1 MLNLLIFAFVRSILR
16 LRYRVRISGVEA
28 VGKES
33 CSGTLFLPNHPGL
46 IDPVILMSQ
55 LYPRFRL
62 RPLADQDQMDR
73 PGIRWLAARLGVI
86 AIPDPTR
93 YGEAS
98 RQVVEEGVEACV
110 RALRAGSNIL
120 LYPSGHIMR
129 QRTEDLAGS
138 SAVETILARLPE
150 VRVILVRT
158 RGVWGSGFSRAAGSA
173 PPVGKVIKK
182 GILSVLANGIFF
194 SPRRQVDI
202 ELHEPA
208 DLPRQGGRARLNR
221 YLEEFYNQEALPAR
235 YVPYT
240 LWEKCGTHDMPEP
253 ARGTNAGDLSEVPEA
268 TRALVIRHLRE
279 LTGKSLIKDEDSLA
293 RDLNLDSLAL
303 VDVGLWVQ
311 AEFGFPVSDGAGM
324 ETVGDVL
331 LAARGLSS
339 GPIKQEIKPIP
350 DAWFPSNRPRIG
362 RRLSGTLR
370 PTEQQENAKGR
381 AKRPAEPQVPQVN
394 IPLGTTLTS
403 VFLAQASLGLDRVVL
418 ADQSGGVKTYRDILV
433 GILALQPQLERL
445 PGECVGI
452 MLPASAGAGVLYLA
466 TLFAGKT
473 PVMVNW
479 TVGVRTM
486 THSLD
491 LLGVRAVITAGR
503 VVQKIE
509 SQSGIL
515 GALKERFVLV
525 EELGKKIGAG
535 AKLQAWLRARTVWR
549 RHLASVKVADT
560 AVVLFTSG
568 SESLPKAVPLTHA
581 NLLAN
586 LRDFCSVFR
595 FRPEDR
601 LIGILP
607 PFHSFGL
614 TCTLLLPLC
623 SGIPV
628 AYHPN
633 PTEGA
638 MLARLIEAYRISLLV
653 GTPTFLGGILRSI
666 PLEGRASSRPHS
678 GGHDEAWPSI
688 NRPLRSLR
696 AVITGAEK
704 CPEALFDLIK
714 RQWPNL
720 KVIEGYGITECSPV
734 VSANDEINPQPGTI
748 GKPLPSVET
757 ALVDVESGRRVEPGR
772 PGMLLVRGPSIF
784 GGYLKYEGAS
794 PFVEFEGKSWYR
806 TGDLVLQRMDGM
818 LVFSGR
824 LKRFIKLG
832 GEMISL
838 PAVEEALAKAYTK
851 PSDDEPVIA
860 VEATPAELN
869 PELVLFTLR
878 DLDREEVNNRI
889 KEAGLSSLHNIRLI
903 RKIERI
909 PVLGTGKIDYRALK
923 GML

>member
-1 MLNLLIFAFVRSILR
+1 M
-16 LRYRVRISGVEA
+16 
-28 VGKES
+28 
-33 CSGTLFLPNHPGL
+33 FLPNHPGL

-55 LYPRFRL
+55 FYPRFQL

-86 AIPDPTR
+86 AIPDPAR

-98 RQVVEEGVEACV
+98 RQVVEEGVESCV

-173 PPVGKVIKK
+173 PAVGKVIRK

-194 SPRRQVDI
+194 SPRRQVEI
-202 ELHEPA
+202 ELHEPV
-208 DLPRQGGRARLNR
+208 DFPKQEGRARLNR
-221 YLEEFYNQEALPAR
+221 YLEGFYNQDAPPAR

-240 LWEKCGTHDMPEP
+240 LWERGGAHELPEP
-253 ARGTNAGDLSEVPEA
+253 ARAANAGDLSEVPEA

-279 LTGKSLIKDEDSLA
+279 LTGKSSISDADSLA

-303 VDVGLWVQ
+303 VDLGLWVQ
-311 AEFGFPVSDGAGM
+311 SEFGFPVSDGAGM

-331 LAARGLSS
+331 LAARGLSATS
-339 GPIKQEIKPIP
+339 VKLELKPIP
-350 DAWFPSNRPRIG
+350 ETWFPSDHADVLIPPG
-362 RRLSGTLR
+362 DTL
-370 PTEQQENAKGR
+370 A
-381 AKRPAEPQVPQVN
+381 
-394 IPLGTTLTS
+394 S
-403 VFLAQASLGLDRVVL
+403 VFIAQAGRGPDRVVL
-418 ADQSGGVKTYRDILV
+418 ADQTGGVKTYRDIIT
-433 GILALQPQLERL
+433 GILALKPQIERL
-445 PGECVGI
+445 PGECIGI

-479 TVGVRTM
+479 TVGVRNM

-491 LLGVRAVITAGR
+491 LLGVKAVLTAGR

-509 SQSGIL
+509 SQSGSL
-515 GALKERFVLV
+515 GALKERFVLA
-525 EELGKKIGAG
+525 EDLGKKIRAV
-535 AKLQAWLRARTVWR
+535 AKLQAWLGARTFWCR
-549 RHLASVKVADT
+549 RLAAVKVTET

-568 SESLPKAVPLTHA
+568 SENLPKAVPLTHA

-595 FRPEDR
+595 FKPEDR

-653 GTPTFLGGILRSI
+653 GTPTFLGGILRNV
-666 PLEGRASSRPHS
+666 PSSVVTGVSPVPGVEDAADTAAPTALS
-678 GGHDEAWPSI
+678 
-688 NRPLRSLR
+688 SLR
-696 AVITGAEK
+696 TVITGAEK

-734 VSANDEINPQPGTI
+734 VSANDETNLQPGTI
-748 GKPLPSVET
+748 GKPLPSVEMV
-757 ALVDVESGRRVEPGR
+757 LVDVESGRRVEPGR

-824 LKRFIKLG
+824 LKRFVKLG

-838 PAVEEALAKAYTK
+838 PAIEEALAKVYTK
-851 PSDDEPVIA
+851 PTDDEPVIA

-878 DLDREEVNNRI
+878 DLDREEVNNRL

-909 PVLGTGKIDYRALK
+909 PVLGTGKIDYQALK
-923 GML
+923 RMLVCGMAVT

>member
-1 MLNLLIFAFVRSILR
+1 
-16 LRYRVRISGVEA
+16 
-28 VGKES
+28 
-33 CSGTLFLPNHPGL
+33 
-46 IDPVILMSQ
+46 MSQ
-55 LYPRFRL
+55 LYSRFRL

-98 RQVVEEGVEACV
+98 RQVVEEGVESCV
-110 RALRAGSNIL
+110 RALMAGSNIL

-129 QRTEDLAGS
+129 QGTEDLAGS
-138 SAVETILARLPE
+138 SAVETILALLPE

-173 PPVGKVIKK
+173 PAVGTVIRK

-202 ELHEPA
+202 ELHEPE
-208 DLPRQGGRARLNR
+208 DLPRQGGRARVNR
-221 YLEEFYNQEALPAR
+221 YLEEFYNQDAPPAR

-240 LWEKCGTHDMPEP
+240 LWERGGAHELPEP

-279 LTGKSLIKDEDSLA
+279 LTGKSSIKDDDSLA

-311 AEFGFPVSDGAGM
+311 SEFGFPVSDGAGM

-339 GPIKQEIKPIP
+339 GPVKQELKPIP
-350 DAWFPSNRPRIG
+350 HEWFPSQCG
-362 RRLSGTLR
+362 RRAPRGD
-370 PTEQQENAKGR
+370 QF
-381 AKRPAEPQVPQVN
+381 
-394 IPLGTTLTS
+394 IPPGTTLTS

-418 ADQSGGVKTYRDILV
+418 ADQSGGVKTYRDIIV
-433 GILALQPQLERL
+433 GILALKPQLERL
-445 PGECVGI
+445 PGECIGI

-509 SQSGIL
+509 SQSGSL
-515 GALKERFVLV
+515 GALKDRFVLV

-535 AKLQAWLRARTVWR
+535 ANLQAWLRARTIWHR
-549 RHLASVKVADT
+549 NLSSVKVVDT

-653 GTPTFLGGILRSI
+653 GTPTFLGGILRSV
-666 PLEGRASSRPHS
+666 LSSSETPHS
-678 GGHDEAWPSI
+678 S
-688 NRPLRSLR
+688 PLPQGERGILSSLR

-734 VSANDEINPQPGTI
+734 VSANDETNLQPGTI
-748 GKPLPSVET
+748 GKPLPSVEMV
-757 ALVDVESGRRVEPGR
+757 LVDVESGRRVEPGR

-806 TGDLVLQRMDGM
+806 TGDLVLQRLDGM

-824 LKRFIKLG
+824 LKRFVKLG

-838 PAVEEALAKAYTK
+838 PAIEEALAKVYTK
-851 PSDDEPVIA
+851 ASDDEPVIA
-860 VEATPAELN
+860 VEATSAELN

-878 DLDREEVNNRI
+878 DLDREEVNNRL
-889 KEAGLSSLHNIRLI
+889 KESGLSSLHNIRLI

-909 PVLGTGKIDYRALK
+909 PVLGTGKIDYQALK
-923 GML
+923 RML

>member
-1 MLNLLIFAFVRSILR
+1 MVNLLICAFVRSILR
-16 LRYRVRISGVEA
+16 LRYQTEVSGVESVA
-28 VGKES
+28 KKG
-33 CSGTLFLPNHPGL
+33 CSGILFLPNHPGL
-46 IDPVILMSQ
+46 IDPVIVMSQ

-73 PGIRWLAARLGVI
+73 PGIRWLASRLDVI

-129 QRTEDLAGS
+129 QRTENLAGS

-150 VRVILVRT
+150 VRVVLVRT
-158 RGVWGSGFSRAAGSA
+158 RGLWGSGFSRAAGMA
-173 PPVGKVIKK
+173 PALGKILKN
-182 GILSVLANGIFF
+182 GILSLLANGIFF

-202 ELHEPA
+202 ELQEPE

-221 YLEEFYNQEALPAR
+221 YLEEFYNQDAPPAR

-240 LWEKCGTHDMPEP
+240 LWEQGGAHELPEP
-253 ARGTNAGDLSEVPEA
+253 AHGTYAGDPSEVPEA
-268 TRALVIRHLRE
+268 TRALVIRHLKD
-279 LTGKSLIKDEDSLA
+279 LTGISSLKDDDSLA

-311 AEFGFPVSDGAGM
+311 SEFGFPVSDGAGM

-331 LAARGLSS
+331 LAACGLSS
-339 GPIKQEIKPIP
+339 GPLKQELKPIP
-350 DAWFPSNRPRIG
+350 KEWFP
-362 RRLSGTLR
+362 
-370 PTEQQENAKGR
+370 AGR
-381 AKRPAEPQVPQVN
+381 ADVV
-394 IPLGTTLTS
+394 IPPGITLTS

-418 ADQSGGVKTYRDILV
+418 ADQMGGVKTYRDIIV
-433 GILALQPQLERL
+433 GILALKPQLERL
-445 PGECVGI
+445 PGEYIGI

-466 TLFAGKT
+466 TLFSGKT

-479 TVGVRTM
+479 TVGVRNM

-509 SQSGIL
+509 SQSGSL

-525 EELGKKIGAG
+525 EELGKKIGTS
-535 AKLQAWLRARTVWR
+535 AKLQAWLGARTIWR
-549 RHLASVKVADT
+549 RRLAAVKVADT

-595 FRPEDR
+595 FRAEDR

-638 MLARLIEAYRISLLV
+638 VLARLIEAYRITLLV
-653 GTPTFLGGILRSI
+653 GTPTFLGGILRAVKGA
-666 PLEGRASSRPHS
+666 EV
-678 GGHDEAWPSI
+678 E
-688 NRPLRSLR
+688 SLR

-704 CPEALFDLIK
+704 CPEALFNLIK

-734 VSANDEINPQPGTI
+734 VSANDEANLQPGTI
-748 GKPLPSVET
+748 GKPLPSVEM
-757 ALVDVESGRRVEPGR
+757 ALVDVETGRRVEPGR

-806 TGDLVLQRMDGM
+806 TGDLVLQRPDGM

-824 LKRFIKLG
+824 LKRFVKLG

-838 PAVEEALAKAYTK
+838 PAIEEALARFYVK
-851 PSDDEPVIA
+851 PTDEESVIA
-860 VEATPAELN
+860 VEATPVELN

-903 RKIERI
+903 RKIEKI
-909 PVLGTGKIDYRALK
+909 PVLGSGKTDYQTLK
-923 GML
+923 RILRER